1 MEAVPRRVAWTGRGS
16 GRAVSRP
23 LGGAHFPILIPILID
38 LLAALSIRVLYRHPV
53 AESADKGALA
63 LGEGILARL

>member
-1 MEAVPRRVAWTGRGS
+1 MPR
-16 GRAVSRP
+16 
-23 LGGAHFPILIPILID
+23 GGAHFPIRIPMLID
-38 LLAALSIRVLYRHPV
+38 LFAALSIRVLYRHPV